1 MATNK
6 QIMKFFTEAYHCT
19 GSLHPAILDET
30 QQSEFVAF
38 WTARTANMPPEIWE
52 DATHCILKSLRSR
65 EIPSLAMFVNHIHNM
80 GGGNMRL
87 QEDGSIET
95 EVIL

>member
-1 MATNK
+1 MANTTE
-6 QIMKFFTEAYHCT
+6 IVKFFKDAYAAT
-19 GSLHPAILDET
+19 GSFHPALKDDEERA
-30 QQSEFVAF
+30 QMLAF
-38 WTARTANMPPEIWE
+38 WIARTAKMPPEVWE
-52 DATHCILKSLRSR
+52 DATRSILKSLRSR

-95 EVIL
+95 ETIL